1 VYVAPRV
8 VYVAPPLPR
17 PVVWVPGHWYG
28 GIWIPAHWS

>member
-1 VYVAPRV
+1 V
-8 VYVAPPLPR
+8 VYVAPR